1 MSTLVIKRSAKNIL
15 IEQANQSTGMF
26 GKFGSS
32 KRLISLLEK
41 ENYLIPIDQL
51 QNKSYSQKMNEVECY
66 YHHSRDK
73 SINQIVMILL
83 EPETL
88 KVLDFK
94 IMN

>member
-1 MSTLVIKRSAKNIL
+1 MSTLVIKRSVKNIL

-51 QNKSYSQKMNEVECY
+51 QNKSYSQKIMKWNVTTTIQE
-66 YHHSRDK
+66 
-73 SINQIVMILL
+73 INRLI
-83 EPETL
+83 
-88 KVLDFK
+88 K
-94 IMN
+94 